1 MIKTAKISPK
11 QIALLHVAK
20 RELSLDEGNYR
31 AVLSLYGGAESAK
44 DVTQAGFTRLM
55 NYLVR
60 IGFNAPSFSP
70 QPRRERD
77 AGALI
82 GPWQTKKIEEFYV
95 ALGILTAD
103 RQQKLCKRVIKKA
116 WPQTRSDANKMI
128 ECLKAMAKRAAP

>member
-1 MIKTAKISPK
+1 
-11 QIALLHVAK
+11 
-20 RELSLDEGNYR
+20 
-31 AVLSLYGGAESAK
+31 
-44 DVTQAGFTRLM
+44 M

-82 GPWQTKKIEEFYV
+82 GPWQTKKIEELYV

>member
-20 RELSLDEGNYR
+20 RELSLDDGNYR

-60 IGFNAPSFSP
+60 IGF
-70 QPRRERD
+70 
-77 AGALI
+77 
-82 GPWQTKKIEEFYV
+82 EELYV